1 MLMQHNIFWEF
12 EHYAQDLLGQNTTF
26 APAPSN
32 MGLEDLRIFFFD
44 AKMTNN
50 AFFQNKKRTRST
62 SVSALN
68 GPDIKMYE

>member
-1 MLMQHNIFWEF
+1 MRKTF
-12 EHYAQDLLGQNTTF
+12 EVKTQLLH
-26 APAPSN
+26 PAPSN

-50 AFFQNKKRTRST
+50 AFFKNKKRASST

-68 GPDIKMYE
+68 GPDIKMY